1 MAQPLV
7 PGDAQSLLEAW
18 KRAWE
23 RRDVDAALAL
33 FREDA
38 EMRPDPF
45 AEPVAGENGIRAWWN
60 ELMAANVHLE
70 LDAERSWVSGRTV
83 LAAWHGARTVRRT
96 ADRVRI
102 RGFLVLD
109 LDDEGRIAR
118 LRGWPLERIVGKDST
133 VRPEPDGPD
142 AEVA

>member
-38 EMRPDPF
+38 EMRTDPF
-45 AEPVAGENGIRAWWN
+45 GEPVVGAMAIRAWWN
-60 ELMAANVHLE
+60 ALVAGNVHLE
-70 LDAERSWVSGRTV
+70 LDAERTWVSGRTV
-83 LAAWHGARTVRRT
+83 LAAWHGARTDRT
-96 ADRVRI
+96 NADRIRI

-109 LDDEGRIAR
+109 LDDAGRISR

-133 VRPEPDGPD
+133 VRPEPGGPD